1 MTSSASSRSTVCVP
15 LPGRRRNATRSV
27 LYPSASLQGEGTI
40 AGRRRTRLW
49 KEGAPMR
56 RFSVAVGLAL
66 FLALGVVACGGSSG
80 SAGGGGSTISLGAS
94 SFSGNTSVTIK
105 AGEAVTF
112 DDSSGG
118 THMLV
123 TGTNGQFTA
132 ATGAPSELSSAT
144 GLPLQAGDTKT
155 VTFATAGTYQITCTI
170 HPSMQATI
178 TVTS

>member
-1 MTSSASSRSTVCVP
+1 MLLAF
-15 LPGRRRNATRSV
+15 G
-27 LYPSASLQGEGTI
+27 
-40 AGRRRTRLW
+40 
-49 KEGAPMR
+49 
-56 RFSVAVGLAL
+56 VA
-66 FLALGVVACGGSSG
+66 ACGESSGGAGSG
-80 SAGGGGSTISLGAS
+80 SATIKLDVS

-132 ATGAPSELSSAT
+132 ATGAPSELSSAS
-144 GLPLQAGDTKT
+144 GLALQAGDTKS

>member
-1 MTSSASSRSTVCVP
+1 
-15 LPGRRRNATRSV
+15 
-27 LYPSASLQGEGTI
+27 
-40 AGRRRTRLW
+40 
-49 KEGAPMR
+49 MR
-56 RFSVAVGLAL
+56 RLSLAVGLAML
-66 FLALGVVACGGSSG
+66 FILGVAACGGDSG
-80 SAGGGGSTISLGAS
+80 SAGSGSSTISLGPS
-94 SFSGNTSVTIK
+94 SFSGNTNVTIK
-105 AGEAVTF
+105 AGESVTF

-132 ATGAPSELSSAT
+132 ATGAPSELSSST
-144 GLPLQAGDTKT
+144 GLALSAGDTKT

>member
-1 MTSSASSRSTVCVP
+1 
-15 LPGRRRNATRSV
+15 
-27 LYPSASLQGEGTI
+27 
-40 AGRRRTRLW
+40 
-49 KEGAPMR
+49 MR
-56 RFSVAVGLAL
+56 RFSVTVGLAL
-66 FLALGVVACGGSSG
+66 VLALGVAACGGSSG

-123 TGTNGQFTA
+123 TGTHGQFTA

-144 GLPLQAGDTKT
+144 GLALRAGDTKT
-155 VTFATAGTYQITCTI
+155 VTFATTGTYQITCTI

>member
-1 MTSSASSRSTVCVP
+1 
-15 LPGRRRNATRSV
+15 
-27 LYPSASLQGEGTI
+27 
-40 AGRRRTRLW
+40 
-49 KEGAPMR
+49 MR
-56 RFSVAVGLAL
+56 RLSLTVGLVML
-66 FLALGVVACGGSSG
+66 LAFGVAACGESSGGAGSG
-80 SAGGGGSTISLGAS
+80 SATIKLDVS

-112 DDSSGG
+112 DNSSGG

-132 ATGAPSELSSAT
+132 ATGAPSELSSAS
-144 GLPLQAGDTKT
+144 GLALQAGDTKS
-155 VTFATAGTYQITCTI
+155 VTFATTGTYQITCTI